1 MTPAAEMAEYQE
13 SRSLVP
19 PLIAWAVLALAVY
32 AAGRMTWAWAQGQAD
47 LVLSIP
53 GLLAFL
59 AIGVGAVVAKQF
71 VRVTASEILVGHSP
85 RMSRRI
91 RLTDVERVE
100 AREHPP
106 SRYRLS
112 WPFAK
117 VRVYSL
123 DRGPGVMLT
132 LAGGEL
138 VFIGTRQPQAM
149 VRAVSDAAPHVTT
162 AQA

>member
-1 MTPAAEMAEYQE
+1 MTQAAELARYQE

-19 PLIAWAVLALAVY
+19 PLIGWAVLAI
-32 AAGRMTWAWAQGQAD
+32 AAYTAGLKAWNWAHGQAD
-47 LVLSIP
+47 FLLSVP

-59 AIGVGAVVAKQF
+59 AIGVGAVVAKQD
-71 VRVTASEILVGHSP
+71 VQVTPSEILVRHSP

-91 RLTDVERVE
+91 GLIDVERAV

-106 SRYRLS
+106 SRYRLI

-117 VRVYSL
+117 LQVYSL
-123 DRGPGVMLT
+123 DRGSGVLLT

-149 VRAVSDAAPHVTT
+149 VRAISDAAPHVMT
-162 AQA
+162 APT

>member
-1 MTPAAEMAEYQE
+1 MTPAAELAEYQE

-19 PLIAWAVLALAVY
+19 PVIAWAVLAVALY
-32 AAGRMTWAWAQGQAD
+32 AAGLMTWGWVQGQGDFA
-47 LVLSIP
+47 LSIP

-91 RLTDVERVE
+91 RLTDVESVE

-106 SRYRLS
+106 SRYRVG

-117 VRVYSL
+117 LRVYSL

-149 VRAVSDAAPHVTT
+149 VRAISDAAPHVMT